1 MNAIIPVAGV
11 GTRLRPHTYSTPKAL
26 LPVAGKP
33 VLAHILDQL
42 TEVGLDRVVLVVGYL
57 GDQIVDWVKA
67 NYDIQVDFVEQT
79 KREGLGHAFLTAM
92 EGAKMTSGPA
102 VGVLGDTIFK
112 ADLAGLVNSP
122 GHAMGVRA
130 VEEPRR
136 FGVAETEGDRIT
148 KLVEKPEEPKSN
160 LVLVGLYDFAD
171 LEPLHRSLRHIVD
184 NDIRTRGEYQ
194 LTDAL
199 QHMIDLGEHL
209 SPFLI
214 EDWFDVG
221 KPETWLETNQ
231 ILLNGSETPAAP
243 EGVKLEGPVFIHPEA
258 RVETSSIGPNVSIGP
273 GCEIVGSTLSNCVID
288 EDCRVESSVL
298 TDTLLGARSQVRH
311 AEGRLVLGNESAYEG
326 GKR

>member
-33 VLAHILDQL
+33 VLAHILDGL

-67 NYDIQVDFVEQT
+67 NYDIRVDFVEQT

-92 EGAKMTSGPA
+92 EGADMLSGPA
-102 VGVLGDTIFK
+102 VGVLGDTIFS
-112 ADLAGLVNSP
+112 ADLPGLVSAP
-122 GHAMGVRA
+122 GHAMGVKA
-130 VEEPRR
+130 VEDPRR

-160 LVLVGLYDFAD
+160 LVLVGLYSFAD
-171 LEPLHRSLRHIVD
+171 LEPLHRGLRHIVD
-184 NDIRTRGEYQ
+184 NDLRTRGEYQ
-194 LTDAL
+194 VTDAL
-199 QHMIDLGEHL
+199 QWMIDQGEHL
-209 SPFLI
+209 SPYLI

-221 KPETWLETNQ
+221 KPETWLETNET
-231 ILLNGSETPAAP
+231 LLKGQPAPDAP
-243 EGVKLEGPVFIHPEA
+243 AGVTIEAPVYIHPDA
-258 RVETSSIGPNVSIGP
+258 RVESSSIGPNVSIGP
-273 GCEIVGSTLSNCVID
+273 GCEIVGSTLSNSVID
-288 EDCRVESSVL
+288 ENCRVESSQL
-298 TDTLLGARSQVRH
+298 RDSLLGARSQVRH
-311 AEGRLVLGNESAYEG
+311 ADGNLILGNESVFEG